1 MLENHLACRETVRKY
16 WGTKNK
22 AEEDLYR
29 STGKRWKHIYL
40 EERADG
46 LMKSRQGKRM
56 GRPPKT
62 DKKKVEEDLI
72 AENQRLRMEIEYIKK
87 LSALVLANEQKN
99 GKRRK

>member
-1 MLENHLACRETVRKY
+1 MDMLENHLACRETVRKY

-29 STGKRWKHIYL
+29 STVKSWKHIYL

-62 DKKKVEEDLI
+62 DIKMPRSTFYYYMSHPIKDKYECEKQEIVEI
-72 AENQRLRMEIEYIKK
+72 FKAHK
-87 LSALVLANEQKN
+87 
-99 GKRRK
+99 